1 MKKNIIASY
10 VHGILN
16 RESGDSW
23 FTILRY
29 FFPEFITALVL
40 YSLLYLIDAH
50 WIADLKSTTMYATV
64 TTTNTMLHF
73 LTKMAEGLSVG
84 TVILVG
90 NFNGLKEF
98 KQVGKTLSDAFWV
111 TIVSG
116 SVLAITI
123 YCSAYWIYYLY
134 GVPTKMIQYGVP
146 FLRLRAISFLLLFAY
161 LAIVGFLRGIK
172 KPRIPMQI
180 FIVGAIVFL
189 FFDYSLIFG
198 RFGFPA
204 MGIQGSAL
212 AAIVQYA
219 VMLACAIGYILFDK
233 ENRKYAI
240 PVLLD
245 IKDWSR
251 IKEIISLSL
260 PVMVDKATL
269 AAAYLWLGYT
279 INPMGKYAIASYGV
293 IKDLERLAILPAAAF
308 AQVITFLVSNAYG
321 VHDWKGIKANI
332 KKVVFLASLFVFAI
346 LLVFSLWPSYFISFF
361 DAKGK
366 FTAFSAR
373 IFPFL
378 SILVFFDLLQLILAG
393 ALRGAANVKTVMFTR
408 LAVCILYFV
417 PVSWLLSKLPLENM
431 TLKFLLIYSSFYIGN
446 GLMSIVYI
454 MRFRGQQWKK
464 QLDS

>member
-1 MKKNIIASY
+1 MKRNIIASY
-10 VHGILN
+10 IHGVFKS
-16 RESGDSW
+16 ESGDSW
-23 FTILRY
+23 GTILSY

-73 LTKMAEGLSVG
+73 LTKMAEGFSVG

-90 NFNGLKEF
+90 NFNGLQEY

-111 TIVSG
+111 TVLSG
-116 SVLAITI
+116 SILAVTI

-134 GVPTKMIQYGVP
+134 GVPAKMIQYGVP
-146 FLRLRAISFLLLFAY
+146 FLRLRALSFLLIFMY
-161 LAIVGFLRGIK
+161 LGIVGFLRGIK
-172 KPRIPMQI
+172 KPRVPMQI

-198 RFGFPA
+198 KFGFPA
-204 MGIQGSAL
+204 LGIQGSAL
-212 AAIVQYA
+212 AAIVQYS
-219 VMLACAIGYILFDK
+219 VMLLLALGYIFFDK

-240 PVLLD
+240 PVFLD

-251 IKEIISLSL
+251 VKEIVALSL

-279 INPMGKYAIASYGV
+279 INPMGKYAIASFDV
-293 IKDLERLAILPAAAF
+293 LKDLERLAILPAAAF

-321 VHDWKGIKANI
+321 VHEWEGIKANV
-332 KKVVFLASLFVFAI
+332 KKVVFLASFFVFLI

-361 DAKGK
+361 DGKGK

-378 SILVFFDLLQLILAG
+378 SVLVFFDLLQLILAG

-408 LAVCILYFV
+408 LAVCTLYFI
-417 PVSWLLSKLPLENM
+417 PVSWAISKLPIENM
-431 TLKFLLIYSSFYIGN
+431 ALKFFLIYSSFYVGN
-446 GLMSIVYI
+446 GLMSIIYI

-464 QLDS
+464 QLLS